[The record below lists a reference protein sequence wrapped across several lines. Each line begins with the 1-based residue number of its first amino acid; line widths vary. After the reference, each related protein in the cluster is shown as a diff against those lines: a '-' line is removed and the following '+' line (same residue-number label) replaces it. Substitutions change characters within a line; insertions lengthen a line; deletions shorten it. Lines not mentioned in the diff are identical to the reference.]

1 MLSSMWMIIIL
12 KIRYMGKISV
22 FTQEDYEVIARDFAD
37 LMEASKK
44 RCTSQEELDIVQ
56 KAFDFANE
64 AHKGVRRRSGEPYIL
79 HPIAVAKIVVTNI
92 GLGYKSIVAA
102 LLHDVV
108 EDTDYTVDDLR
119 SLFGDK
125 VATLVEGLTKIKT
138 VLDNEDKA
146 QQKSMQAENF
156 KRILLTLND
165 DVRVVLIKLAD
176 RLHNC
181 RTIEFM
187 PEHKRDKILSET
199 MFVFIPLAHR
209 LGLYGV
215 KSEME
220 DIWLRYKEPEAFHD
234 ITAKINRNVIDKDK
248 QINEFIAPIDSAL
261 KAAGFSYE
269 NKKRVKTPYSIW
281 NKMNTKGITFDQIY
295 DLYAVR
301 IIFDPDEASNETE
314 RDQCYHIFSIIT
326 GLYRYKADRVR
337 DWVNYPKNNGYE
349 ALHCTLMSST
359 GIWIEVQI
367 RSRRMNEVAE
377 KGIAAHWSY
386 KKDGFAE
393 ENISE
398 MDKWITKVKDILVN
412 PDVNA
417 LELLDLIHNDLIQT
431 DIMVFTPK
439 GEQKSIEKGATA
451 LDFAYSIHTEIGNRA
466 IAAKVNLRLV
476 PLSYVLKTGDQV
488 EIITAENETPKREW
502 LQFLKT
508 RKAKAIVTDYFKG
521 ERQESIRIGKKMVDE
536 QLNALGQKPTDKIL
550 NMLLEG
556 YEIFESRPDEL
567 YFRVGAGLIKLYN
580 LSDVLKA
587 QFEKSKKKNSSW
599 TFPWFRKEDKK
610 EENYVISDDGSDQRY
625 VIASCCNPI
634 PGDSVVGFKASDGT
648 VTVHKKSCSTANNLA
663 SKFGDKIVMPVWE
676 KAKEQNLSFLVRLS
690 LQGFDRIG
698 MINEI
703 TRYISFVLSVN
714 IKKFCLGTEDG
725 VFEGFIDL
733 YVHDMGDLGKLIK
746 KLEKIEGIQ
755 SVIRTD
761 L

>member
-1 MLSSMWMIIIL
+1 
-12 KIRYMGKISV
+12 MGKISV
-22 FTQEDYEVIARDFAD
+22 FTQKDHEVIARDFAD
-37 LMEASKK
+37 LMEASRK
-44 RCTSQEELDIVQ
+44 RCTSQEELDIIQ

-79 HPIAVAKIVVTNI
+79 HPIAVAKIVVSNI

-220 DIWLRYKEPEAFHD
+220 DIWLRYKEPEAFNS
-234 ITAKINRNVIDKDK
+234 ITEQVNRKIIDKEK
-248 QINEFIAPIDSAL
+248 EINDFIAPVDSAL
-261 KAAGFSYE
+261 KAAGFKFE
-269 NKKRVKTPYSIW
+269 FKKRVKTPYSIW
-281 NKMNTKGITFDQIY
+281 NKMNTKGVTFEQIY

-301 IIFDPDEASNETE
+301 IIFDHEHNNKQETE

-326 GLYRYKADRVR
+326 GLYRYKADRMR
-337 DWVNYPKNNGYE
+337 DWVNYPKSNGYE
-349 ALHCTLMSST
+349 ALHCTLMSNS
-359 GIWIEVQI
+359 GAWVEVQI
-367 RSRRMNEVAE
+367 RSERMNEIAE

-393 ENISE
+393 ENVSE
-398 MDKWITKVKDILVN
+398 MDKWITKVKEILVN

-417 LELLDLIHNDLIQT
+417 LELLDLIHNDLIKT
-431 DIMVFTPK
+431 DIFVFTPK

-451 LDFAYSIHTEIGNRA
+451 LDFAYLIHSEIGNKA
-466 IAAKVNLRLV
+466 IAAKVNFKLT

-488 EIITAENETPKREW
+488 EIITVETENPKREW
-502 LQFLKT
+502 LDFVKT
-508 RKAKAIVTDYFKG
+508 SRARKVILDYMKSQ
-521 ERQESIRIGKKMVDE
+521 RQSNIHLGKSMLEEKLESIGKK
-536 QLNALGQKPTDKIL
+536 LTDKVIKSL
-550 NMLLEG
+550 MDE
-556 YEIFESRPDEL
+556 YEIFDTNPEEM
-567 YFRVGAGLIKLYN
+567 YFKIGSGLISLEGLSEKLKKYHGIN
-580 LSDVLKA
+580 KESYFIISNSTEKQKYVL
-587 QFEKSKKKNSSW
+587 
-599 TFPWFRKEDKK
+599 
-610 EENYVISDDGSDQRY
+610 
-625 VIASCCNPI
+625 ASCCTPI
-634 PGDSVVGFKASDGT
+634 LGESVIGFKASDGT
-648 VTVHKKSCSTANNLA
+648 ITVHRRTCANANSLA
-663 SKFGDKIVMPVWE
+663 AKFGDKIISVKWADE
-676 KAKEQNLSFLVRLS
+676 ENSENSYLARIYLK
-690 LQGFDRIG
+690 GTDRIG
-698 MINEI
+698 IINDI
-703 TRYISFVLSVN
+703 TILTSKVMGVN
-714 IKKFCLGTEDG
+714 IRRFNIGTEDG
-725 VFEGFIDL
+725 IFDGFIDL
-733 YVHDMGDLGKLIK
+733 YVHDIEVLDTLISRIRKINGIESVLK
-746 KLEKIEGIQ
+746 KEL
-755 SVIRTD
+755 
-761 L
+761 

>member
-1 MLSSMWMIIIL
+1 
-12 KIRYMGKISV
+12 MGSISE
-22 FTQEDYEVIARDFAD
+22 FSQHDHEVIAREYAD
-37 LMEASKK
+37 LMETARK
-44 RCTSQEELDIVQ
+44 RCTDPAELEAIQ
-56 KAFDFANE
+56 KGFEFANV

-79 HPIAVAKIVVTNI
+79 HPIAVAKIVASNI

-108 EDTDYTVDDLR
+108 EDTDYTVDNLR

-125 VATLVEGLTKIKT
+125 VATIVEGLTKIKT

-220 DIWLRYKEPEAFHD
+220 DIWLRYKEPEAFNE

-248 QINEFIAPIDSAL
+248 EINDFIAPIDQAL
-261 KAAGFSYE
+261 KTAGFRYE
-269 NKKRVKTPYSIW
+269 IKKRVKTPYSIW
-281 NKMNTKGITFDQIY
+281 KKMKNKGIDFDQIF

-301 IIFDPDEASNETE
+301 IIFDSENEANETE

-326 GLYRYKADRVR
+326 GLYRYKSDRVR

-349 ALHCTLMSST
+349 ALHCTLMSRT
-359 GIWIEVQI
+359 GIWVEVQI
-367 RSRRMNEVAE
+367 RSRRMHEIAE
-377 KGIAAHWSY
+377 KGIAAHWAY

-393 ENISE
+393 GTESE
-398 MDKWITKVKDILVN
+398 MDKWIVKVKEILVN

-417 LELLDLIHNDLIQT
+417 LELLDMIHNDLIKT
-431 DIMVFTPK
+431 DILVFTPK

-451 LDFAYSIHTEIGNRA
+451 LDFAYSIHSHIGNGA

-476 PLSYVLKTGDQV
+476 PLSYVLKTGDQI
-488 EIITAENETPKREW
+488 EIITAENEKPKREW
-502 LQFLKT
+502 LDFVKT
-508 RKAKAIVTDYFKG
+508 RKARNLITDYLKS
-521 ERQESIRIGKKMVDE
+521 ERSDSIKIGKKVLSE
-536 QLNALGQKPTDKIL
+536 QLEALGYKLNDKTV
-550 NMLLEG
+550 NMLMNG
-556 YEIFESRPDEL
+556 YEVFDTRPDEL
-567 YFRVGAGLIKLYN
+567 YFRIGTGIIKLN
-580 LSDVLKA
+580 SLSEVLK
-587 QFEKSKKKNSSW
+587 KSH
-599 TFPWFRKEDKK
+599 EDKK
-610 EENYVISDDGSDQRY
+610 KENSWFNWFKKEKKANENYIISDKEGSGHKY
-625 VIASCCNPI
+625 IISTCCNPI
-634 PGDSVVGFKASDGT
+634 PGDSVIGFLASDGT
-648 VTVHKKSCSTANNLA
+648 VSVHKRTCPTANNLA
-663 SKFGDKIVMPVWE
+663 SKFGDKIVIPTWE
-676 KAKEQNLSFLVRLS
+676 HAKDMNMSFLVRLS
-690 LQGFDRIG
+690 LKGFDRIG
-698 MINEI
+698 IINDI
-703 TRYISFVLSVN
+703 TRYISFVMSVN
-714 IKKFCLGTEDG
+714 IRKFCLGTEDG
-725 VFEGFIDL
+725 VFEGYIDL
-733 YVHDMGDLGKLIK
+733 YVHDMGDLEKLVK
-746 KLEKIEGIQ
+746 KLQKIEGIQ

>member
-1 MLSSMWMIIIL
+1 
-12 KIRYMGKISV
+12 MGKISE
-22 FTQEDYEVIARDFAD
+22 FTQEDHEVIARDFAD
-37 LMEASKK
+37 LMEASRK

-125 VATLVEGLTKIKT
+125 VATLVDGLTKIKT

-234 ITAKINRNVIDKDK
+234 ITAKINRNIIDKEK
-248 QINEFIAPIDSAL
+248 EINEFIAPIDVAL
-261 KAAGFSYE
+261 SNAGFKYE
-269 NKKRVKTPYSIW
+269 IKKRVKTPYSIW

-301 IIFDPDEASNETE
+301 IIFDPDLESGETE
-314 RDQCYHIFSIIT
+314 RDMCYHIFSMIT
-326 GLYRYKADRVR
+326 GIYRYKADRVR

-359 GIWIEVQI
+359 GIWVEVQI
-367 RSRRMNEVAE
+367 RSRRMNEIAE
-377 KGIAAHWSY
+377 KGIAAHWAY

-393 ENISE
+393 ENESE

-417 LELLDLIHNDLIQT
+417 LDLLDMIHNDLIKT

-451 LDFAYSIHTEIGNRA
+451 LDFAYSIHTHIGNKA

-476 PLSYVLKTGDQV
+476 PLSHVLRTGDQV

-502 LQFLKT
+502 LHFLKT
-508 RKAKAIVTDYFKG
+508 RKAKSIVTDYFKS
-521 ERQESIRIGKKMVDE
+521 ERQESIRIGRTMLEE
-536 QLNALGQKPTDKIL
+536 QLVALGHKPGDKII
-550 NMLLEG
+550 NMLMEG
-556 YEIFESRPDEL
+556 YEIFESKPDEL
-567 YFRVGAGLIKLYN
+567 YFRIGAGLIKLSN
-580 LSDVLKA
+580 LPDVLKK
-587 QFEKSKKKNSSW
+587 QFEKSKKKNAGWS
-599 TFPWFRKEDKK
+599 FPWFKKDVKKEDT
-610 EENYVISDDGSDQRY
+610 YIIGDDEASKNKY

-648 VTVHKKSCSTANNLA
+648 VTVHKKTCGTANNLA
-663 SKFGDKIVMPVWE
+663 AKFGDRIVMPVWE
-676 KAKEQNLSFLVRLS
+676 QARNQNLSFLVRLS
-690 LQGFDRIG
+690 LKGFDRIG
-698 MINEI
+698 MINDI

-733 YVHDMGDLGKLIK
+733 YVHDMADLEKLMK

>member
-1 MLSSMWMIIIL
+1 
-12 KIRYMGKISV
+12 MGSV
-22 FTQEDYEVIARDFAD
+22 SEFSQHDHEVIAREYAD
-37 LMEASKK
+37 LKEAARK
-44 RCTSQEELDIVQ
+44 RCSDQSELDMIQ

-79 HPIAVAKIVVTNI
+79 HPIAVAKIVVSNI

-108 EDTDYTVDDLR
+108 EDTTYTIDDLR

-181 RTIEFM
+181 RTIEYM

-209 LGLYGV
+209 LGLYGI

-220 DIWLRYKEPEAFHD
+220 DIWLRYKEPEAFHE

-248 QINEFIAPIDSAL
+248 EINDFIAPIEASL
-261 KAAGFSYE
+261 RKAGFKFE
-269 NKKRVKTPYSIW
+269 IKKRVKTPYSIW
-281 NKMNTKGITFDQIY
+281 NKMNNKRIDFEQIY

-301 IIFDPDEASNETE
+301 IIFDPDEATNETE

-326 GLYRYKADRVR
+326 AIYRYKADRVR

-349 ALHCTLMSST
+349 ALHCTLMSHT

-377 KGIAAHWSY
+377 KGIAAHWAY
-386 KKDGFAE
+386 KKDGFAGTE
-393 ENISE
+393 SE
-398 MDKWITKVKDILVN
+398 MDKWISKVKEILVN

-417 LELLDLIHNDLIQT
+417 LDLLDLIHNDLIKT
-431 DIMVFTPK
+431 DIFVFTPK

-451 LDFAYSIHTEIGNRA
+451 LDFAYSIHTQIGNKA
-466 IAAKVNLRLV
+466 IAAKVNLKLV

-488 EIITAENETPKREW
+488 EIITAENEKPKREW
-502 LQFLKT
+502 LDFVKT
-508 RKAKAIVTDYFKG
+508 RKAKSIIMDYLKG
-521 ERQESIRIGKKMVDE
+521 ERLESVKIGKRMLGDQLEALGYKMSDKIVNMLMKGYEVYDSRPEELFFRIGI
-536 QLNALGQKPTDKIL
+536 GT
-550 NMLLEG
+550 
-556 YEIFESRPDEL
+556 
-567 YFRVGAGLIKLYN
+567 IKLSN
-580 LSDVLKA
+580 LSEVLKKA
-587 QFEKSKKKNSSW
+587 HEQKKSSSGL
-599 TFPWFRKEDKK
+599 FNWFKK
-610 EENYVISDDGSDQRY
+610 ERKDDEDYVISDSTDSRNRY
-625 VIASCCNPI
+625 VIATCCNPI
-634 PGDSVVGFKASDGT
+634 PGDSVIGFLASDGT
-648 VTVHKKSCSTANNLA
+648 VTVHKRSCEKANGMA
-663 SKFGDKIVMPVWE
+663 SKFGDKIIIPKWE
-676 KAKEQNLSFLVRLS
+676 HAKTQNLSFLVRLS
-690 LQGFDRIG
+690 LKGFDRIG
-698 MINEI
+698 MINDI
-703 TRYISFVLSVN
+703 TRYISFVMSVN
-714 IKKFCLGTEDG
+714 IRKFCLGTEDG
-725 VFEGFIDL
+725 VFEGYIDL
-733 YVHDMGDLGKLIK
+733 YVHEMGDLDKLIK
-746 KLEKIEGIQ
+746 RLQKIEGIQ